1 MAKPLTLDPEPIR
14 LCPPIL
20 PTFDLGSGTNMAVPS
35 YTPDLG
41 STPLCLVSGQ
51 AVCLLSLDTQG
62 ALLTVTTSGSK
73 SQRPEG

>member
-1 MAKPLTLDPEPIR
+1 MVGLGTTKGEDFQDGKA
-14 LCPPIL
+14 
-20 PTFDLGSGTNMAVPS
+20 FDLGSGTNTAVPS
-35 YTPDLG
+35 YTPDQG

-51 AVCLLSLDTQG
+51 AICLLSLDTQG